1 MVKGSASKCSQ
12 LRQPVTSKLYEAC
25 KMLSKEAYKIYVV
38 EDDAMLAD
46 EIGRL
51 LMKWGYEVWV
61 AERFDNILEEFLTIK
76 PQVVLMDVN
85 IPYFDGFYWCK
96 RIREFSAVPIIYISS
111 RDSSM
116 DVIMAMNNGGDDYL
130 TKPFDN
136 AVLVAKLQAVIRR
149 AYEYSIQ
156 EPLVLSHRGL
166 TLNVAEATAVYN
178 QHKCELTKNELK
190 ILKLLMEN
198 QGKIVSREALM
209 RSLWDDEI
217 YVNENTL
224 TVNVNRVRL
233 KLEELG
239 LQSFITTKKGMGY
252 VIL

>member
-1 MVKGSASKCSQ
+1 MI
-12 LRQPVTSKLYEAC
+12 
-25 KMLSKEAYKIYVV
+25 SKERYRIYLV
-38 EDDAMLAD
+38 EDDAMLAE
-46 EIGRL
+46 EISKL
-51 LMKWGYEVWV
+51 LVKWGYEVRR
-61 AERFDNILEEFLTIK
+61 AEMFDDILDEFLAAE

-85 IPYFDGFYWCK
+85 IPRFDGFHWCK
-96 RIREFSAVPIIYISS
+96 KIREISAVPIIYISS

-116 DVIMAMNNGGDDYL
+116 DVIMGMNNGGDDYL

-136 AVLVAKLQAVIRR
+136 AVLVAKLQAVVRR
-149 AYEYSIQ
+149 AYEYSFQ
-156 EPLVLSHRGL
+156 ESRVLRCRGL
-166 TLNVAEATAVYN
+166 IVHLEEATAEYDN
-178 QHKCELTKNELK
+178 QKCELTKNELK
-190 ILKLLMEN
+190 ILRLLMEN
-198 QGKIVSREALM
+198 QGKIVTREALM

-252 VIL
+252 AVL